1 MTSTSQNDLPLAR
14 QATNAIFVFSPSL
27 LPSMF
32 LLGLILFIGP
42 AFRSG
47 LAFAQAQQND
57 PAKSAG
63 TPSQKSRSTMRGRS
77 KRGTSKRGSTKHR
90 STKRG
95 SSKHNS
101 KSRRSRERAQHA
113 PTPERISEVQ
123 SALAAQGHYSGQ
135 PTGKWDAATVEA
147 TKHYQQA
154 NGLPVTGKLDARTLQ
169 KLGLGSQVAGVGA
182 PRPPAPSATPPR

>member
-1 MTSTSQNDLPLAR
+1 MVSTSQNALPLAR
-14 QATNAIFVFSPSL
+14 QPARTSFTLSPPL
-27 LPSMF
+27 LPALF
-32 LLGLILFIGP
+32 LFVVILFIGP

-57 PAKSAG
+57 SAHSAG
-63 TPSQKSRSTMRGRS
+63 TSSQKSRSTGRGRS
-77 KRGTSKRGSTKHR
+77 KHGTSKRGSTKHR
-90 STKRG
+90 WTKRG

-123 SALAAQGHYSGQ
+123 SALAAHGHYSGQ
-135 PTGKWDAATVEA
+135 PTGKWDASTVEA

-182 PRPPAPSATPPR
+182 PRPPAPPATPPR

>member
-1 MTSTSQNDLPLAR
+1 MASTSQNALSLAR
-14 QATNAIFVFSPSL
+14 QPARTSFTLSLRLLCAVFLVSV
-27 LPSMF
+27 
-32 LLGLILFIGP
+32 ILFIGP
-42 AFRSG
+42 AFSSR

-57 PAKSAG
+57 SANSAG
-63 TPSQKSRSTMRGRS
+63 TSSQKGRSTGRGRS
-77 KRGTSKRGSTKHR
+77 KHGTSKRKHR

-182 PRPPAPSATPPR
+182 PRPPAPPATPPR